1 MCMTH
6 SSKARKAPGELR
18 CATLLTPH
26 TIATTCLSKPL
37 HSKGNDQQKEEA
49 AEWEEIFAMHISGK
63 ARVLKFQDLMPDDL
77 RWV

>member
-1 MCMTH
+1 MTH
-6 SSKARKAPGELR
+6 SSKARIAPGELR

-37 HSKGNDQQKEEA
+37 HSKGNAQQKEEA
-49 AEWEEIFAMHISGK
+49 AEWEEIFAMRVSGK

>member
-49 AEWEEIFAMHISGK
+49 AEWEEIFATHISGK

>member
-26 TIATTCLSKPL
+26 TIATTCLSKSL

-49 AEWEEIFAMHISGK
+49 AEWEKIFAMHISGK

>member
-6 SSKARKAPGELR
+6 SSKARIAPGELR

-37 HSKGNDQQKEEA
+37 HNKINDQQREEA
-49 AEWEEIFAMHISGK
+49 AEWEEIFAMHASDK
-63 ARVLKFQDLMPDDL
+63 ARVLKLQDLMPDNL